1 MWDFFQFLA
10 CGPQFSRFENYVINA
25 LAHIEHKLTAQNQLL
40 EKLSISANVGPKKDY
55 TSEFNFNFPLT
66 TLEALNEFEESLKNS
81 KKFNALVSRQYF
93 TNLLFYWM

>member
-1 MWDFFQFLA
+1 M
-10 CGPQFSRFENYVINA
+10 INA

-93 TNLLFYWM
+93 TNLLFY